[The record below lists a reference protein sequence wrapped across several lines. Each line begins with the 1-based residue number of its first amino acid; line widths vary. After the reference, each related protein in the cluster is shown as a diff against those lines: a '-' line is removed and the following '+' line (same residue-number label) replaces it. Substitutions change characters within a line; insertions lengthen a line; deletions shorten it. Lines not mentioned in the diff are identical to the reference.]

1 MTSQTQ
7 PPVVVRVTRRFSA
20 SAERVFDAFLD
31 PQKAGR
37 FMFATPAGQM
47 VRAEVDA
54 RVGGRYVFTDRRAG
68 EDVEHHGEYLEID
81 RPRRLVFTFSVD
93 RYSTDA
99 DRVQIDIV
107 PLETGGCEL
116 TLTHEMKPEWAEYAA
131 RTQEGWTSIID
142 GLARVLGEA

>member
-1 MTSQTQ
+1 MSSPTQ
-7 PPVVVRVTRRFSA
+7 PPLVVRVTRRFAA

-31 PQKAGR
+31 PEKAGR

-54 RVGGRYVFTDRRAG
+54 RVGGRYLFTDRRDG
-68 EDVEHHGEYLEID
+68 EDVEHFGEYLEID

-93 RYSTDA
+93 RTSTDA
-99 DRVQIDIV
+99 DRVAIDVV
-107 PLETGGCEL
+107 PLESGCEL

-131 RTQEGWTSIID
+131 RTEQGWTGIIE
-142 GLARVLGEA
+142 GLARTLGEG